1 MPFFQNLYGDFYSFS
16 SCYLYQMSLACK
28 NCISQSEIK
37 IKLLS
42 LHLMFNYKI
51 VIQYDG
57 TLYAGWQIQENAV
70 TVQQV
75 ITNSIEQIL
84 QEKFNLI
91 GAGRTDAGV
100 HALGQVANF
109 KVDKEIDLY
118 KFKYSLNSVLP
129 KDIAISK
136 IEIVEENFHAR
147 FSAKKRSYI
156 YLISNQKT
164 PFYERYSYTLFSKL
178 DQDKLNELSSVIIG
192 SHDFTSFSKIN
203 PEVQNK
209 MCQVYEA
216 RWRRQ
221 KNFFIFY
228 IEANRF
234 LYGMVR
240 AIVGSILKA
249 YADEQ
254 SIDYIKNIFL
264 QKDRNAAADA
274 VPAKGLFL
282 YKVKY

>member
-1 MPFFQNLYGDFYSFS
+1 ML
-16 SCYLYQMSLACK
+16 
-28 NCISQSEIK
+28 
-37 IKLLS
+37 
-42 LHLMFNYKI
+42 NYKI
-51 VIQYDG
+51 TIQYDG
-57 TLYAGWQIQENAV
+57 TRYAGWQIQENAPSI
-70 TVQQV
+70 QEV
-75 ITNSIEQIL
+75 ISSSIKQIL
-84 QEKFNLI
+84 QEEINLV

-109 KVDKEIDLY
+109 TLNKELDLY

-129 KDIAISK
+129 VDISITN
-136 IEIVEENFHAR
+136 IESVEEKFHSR

-156 YLISNQKT
+156 YLISNQKS
-164 PFYERYSYTLFSKL
+164 PFFDRYSYTLFSDI
-178 DQDKLNELSSVIIG
+178 DQNTMNEISKVLIG
-192 SHDFTSFSKIN
+192 AQDFTSFSKTN
-203 PEVQNK
+203 TEVQNK
-209 MCQVYEA
+209 ICEVYEA

-240 AIVGSILKA
+240 AIVGTLLKA
-249 YADEQ
+249 YSSTDGVN
-254 SIDYIKNIFL
+254 YLKNIL
-264 QKDRNAAADA
+264 DRKDRSAAADS

>member
-1 MPFFQNLYGDFYSFS
+1 
-16 SCYLYQMSLACK
+16 
-28 NCISQSEIK
+28 
-37 IKLLS
+37 
-42 LHLMFNYKI
+42 MFNYKI

-91 GAGRTDAGV
+91 GAGRTDTGV

-118 KFKYSLNSVLP
+118 KFKYSLNSILP
-129 KDIAISK
+129 KDIAIPK

-209 MCQVYEA
+209 MCEVYEA
-216 RWRRQ
+216 SWRRQ

-254 SIDYIKNIFL
+254 SIDYIKNILL